1 MTESFKISE
10 NTKERAIKY
19 FENKRREKTPAYA
32 IFQADEE
39 DTVVTLYESG
49 KMVFQGV
56 SADIDAALWRQME
69 QKLNPGKK
77 IEEKKKKETKNK
89 TLDKKLYL
97 CNSIGSD
104 EVGTGDFFGP
114 MVVASSYVTKDNIPF
129 LEDLG
134 IKDSKKLTDDK
145 ILEIAP
151 IIMTKIPNKILI
163 VPNTKYNEF
172 YKKYPNMNKMKAILH
187 NKVLIEL
194 VKKYKDFD
202 YIVVDEFAHEK
213 LYYSYLKEAKEVC
226 KNITFTTK
234 AEDKNLSVA
243 CASILARFTFLK
255 EFDKISNSLGII
267 LPKGA
272 GMNVDEVALT
282 IVNKYGFDKLK
293 EIAKMNFKTIEKLKK

>member
-19 FENKRREKTPAYA
+19 FENKKRDKTPAYA

-89 TLDKKLYL
+89 TIDKNLYF

-114 MVVASSYVTKDNIPF
+114 MVVASSYVQKENIPF

-134 IKDSKKLTDDK
+134 VKDSKKLTDDK

-163 VPNTKYNEF
+163 VPNIKYNSF
-172 YKKYPNMNKMKAILH
+172 YKQYPNMNKMKAILH
-187 NKVLIEL
+187 NKVLIDL
-194 VKKYKDFD
+194 VKQYKTYD
-202 YIVVDEFAHEK
+202 YIVVDEFAHER

-255 EFDKISNSLGII
+255 EFEKMSKTLGII

-272 GMNVDEVALT
+272 GTNVEDVALE
-282 IVNKYGFDKLK
+282 IVKKYGFDKLK
-293 EIAKMNFKTIEKLKK
+293 EIAKMNFKTVDKIKR